1 MKRNIIAA
9 VSLLGVGVFIGIM
22 LVSNLTPN
30 IINSVFGEE
39 KDVKIGADN
48 APVIMDE
55 PSKLLNNA
63 LVAAS
68 EATIPTVVSLNVEVK
83 LSSSGRPQFH
93 DFFDFF
99 EMPDEDRERRSRG
112 MGSGVII
119 SEDGY
124 IVTNNHV
131 VENAVD
137 NGIEITTND
146 KKKYRAK
153 LIGTDPL
160 TDLAVLKI
168 ESDDV
173 IFEAAHIADMDNL
186 RIGEMVIAVGNPLGL
201 NSTVT
206 SGIVSAIGRGQ
217 FGMRRSSYSV
227 ENYIQTDAA
236 INPGNSGGGLFDL
249 NGSLIGINTAIATG
263 TGNYIGYGFA
273 IPIDLAMA
281 VIDDLIDDGKVNRG
295 YIGVQI
301 KDVDELFAKKFG
313 LDEVTGVLVS
323 DVLPGKAADK
333 AGLKQGDVI
342 LKVDDKEV
350 ATTSELQSTIVFYR
364 AGDEVT
370 LTILRNGK
378 EIKKV
383 VTLES
388 RDEDIAEK
396 SADESE
402 KEEETEINDDEP
414 VTFDNIGFTASPLT
428 SEIKSEYEVNNGVII
443 TDVER
448 FSIAS
453 DRGLFRG
460 GVITKVDNAEI
471 KSPKHLKKVLDKASS
486 GDVVLMYL
494 KFQDSN
500 QIVAIELP

>member
-9 VSLLGVGVFIGIM
+9 VTLIGVGVFIGIM

-30 IINSVFGEE
+30 IIDSVFGEE

-55 PSKLLNNA
+55 PSKFLNNA

-83 LSSSGRPQFH
+83 IGSSGRPQFH

-99 EMPDEDRERRSRG
+99 DIPEGDRERRSRG

-119 SEDGY
+119 SKDGY

-131 VENAVD
+131 VENAVED
-137 NGIEITTND
+137 GIEITTND
-146 KKKYRAK
+146 KKKYNAK

-160 TDLAVLKI
+160 TDLAVIKI
-168 ESDDV
+168 DADDV
-173 IFEAAHIADMDNL
+173 EFEAAHIGDMENL

-201 NSTVT
+201 HSTVT

-217 FGMRRSSYSV
+217 FGMRRSQYSV

-249 NGSLIGINTAIATG
+249 NGSLIGINTAIATE
-263 TGNYIGYGFA
+263 TGSYIGYGFA

-313 LDEVTGVLVS
+313 LDEVKGVVVS
-323 DVLPGKAADK
+323 GVLPGKAADK
-333 AGLKQGDVI
+333 AGIQQGDVI

-370 LTILRNGK
+370 LTILRDGK
-378 EIKKV
+378 EIKKD

-388 RDEDIAEK
+388 REEDMTENNE
-396 SADESE
+396 SDTESE
-402 KEEETEINDDEP
+402 EESEISDDEP
-414 VTFDNIGFTASPLT
+414 VTFDDIGFTASPLT
-428 SEIKSEYEVNNGVII
+428 PEIKSEYDVKNGVII
-443 TDVER
+443 SDVER
-448 FSIAS
+448 FSIAA
-453 DRGLFRG
+453 DRGMFRG
-460 GVITKVDNAEI
+460 GVITKVDNEKI
-471 KSPKHLKKVLDKASS
+471 KSPKHLKKILDNVAS

-494 KFQDSN
+494 KYRDNN